1 MALFF
6 LQPLLFTT
14 FLFKTFALQ
23 ALLLF
28 LLFAEPSKLVSC
40 NYASPSALDGDG
52 GADLDFV
59 PQTLEDG
66 KDANPEKDL

>member
-1 MALFF
+1 M
-6 LQPLLFTT
+6 
-14 FLFKTFALQ
+14 
-23 ALLLF
+23 LF

-59 PQTLEDG
+59 PQTLEEG